1 MLRDKN
7 VTLHML
13 AYTLSKSSA
22 LQSRDTCGRTLIVNK
37 CIPPLQRPT
46 FEPQLSTSHIYCSPS
61 TMTDRSELDII
72 SSNPIKLEL
81 DSLRD
86 RFRSQC
92 DDLDI
97 PDTPSRVVLWIGNQ
111 FASME

>member
-1 MLRDKN
+1 MLTRQQCWH
-7 VTLHML
+7 VALRML
-13 AYTLSKSSA
+13 AYTVSKSSA
-22 LQSRDTCGRTLIVNK
+22 SQPRDHTRGRSLL
-37 CIPPLQRPT
+37 PQRT
-46 FEPQLSTSHIYCSPS
+46 FEPQLSTSTYPSHRSPS
-61 TMTDRSELDII
+61 TMTDRSESDII

-97 PDTPSRVVLWIGNQ
+97 PDTPSRVVLWIGNH